1 MRVAIW
7 WIRRDLRLADN
18 PALTA
23 ALAMA
28 DQVIPLF
35 ILDPHLAQAPTTG
48 AKRLAF
54 LLDGLRSLDADLAR
68 RGSRLI
74 FRQGDPQAVLADL
87 VAAAGAGAIVA
98 QADVS
103 PYARRRDAAVAAHPR
118 RHRFPLRCRDQSGR
132 LALHRLHALQPGL
145 EGAAAQ
151 PDPAAR
157 ARPHSH
163 SR

>member
-54 LLDGLRSLDADLAR
+54 LLNSLRNLDADLAR

-74 FRQGDPQAVLADL
+74 FRQGDPQTVLADL
-87 VAAAGAGAIVA
+87 VAGAIVTRRWRSICPCSSP
-98 QADVS
+98 QAS
-103 PYARRRDAAVAAHPR
+103 PSSP
-118 RHRFPLRCRDQSGR
+118 PMS
-132 LALHRLHALQPGL
+132 
-145 EGAAAQ
+145 
-151 PDPAAR
+151 
-157 ARPHSH
+157 
-163 SR
+163 